1 MLGPTKLSQ
10 LRRKLLR
17 RQDRIFKIHKEL
29 EKSCQELQEPE
40 VEVEELAQK
49 EAMSETLDRIDTRER
64 EELDAIDR
72 ALRKIE
78 TGTYGFCE
86 SCGKKISL
94 KRLEAVPWTALCG
107 ACERALE
114 KEKALHPVGA
124 ERP

>member
-1 MLGPTKLSQ
+1 MLIPTKLSQ

-17 RQDRIFKIHKEL
+17 RRDRIFKIHKEL

-49 EAMSETLDRIDTRER
+49 EAISETLDRIDMRER

-78 TGTYGFCE
+78 AGTYGFCE

-107 ACERALE
+107 VCERESE
-114 KEKALHPVGA
+114 KEKAQ
-124 ERP
+124 RPQYSS